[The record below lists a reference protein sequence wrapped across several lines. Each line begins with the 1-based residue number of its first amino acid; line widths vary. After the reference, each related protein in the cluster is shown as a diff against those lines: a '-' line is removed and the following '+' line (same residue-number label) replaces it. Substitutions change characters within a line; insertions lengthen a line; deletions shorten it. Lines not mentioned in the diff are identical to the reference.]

1 MDDPTDATARSWT
14 GSPTAKEKNAVQ
26 KAVTAL
32 LDELA
37 PERVLKRADRIPVPI
52 EQYRTPSGCVL
63 QAATAAVTVSWFG
76 EADSES
82 VLGELHVI
90 VWHGQ
95 VTRRGAPR
103 RSEGATILSELVLHP
118 VERPASEGLWRSA
131 DGREFDT
138 AALAAYCATLLEEQ
152 MRTE

>member
-76 EADSES
+76 EADSEAA
-82 VLGELHVI
+82 LGELHVI

-95 VTRRGAPR
+95 VTRRGTQR
-103 RSEGATILSELVLHP
+103 RSEGATILSELVLNP
-118 VERPASEGLWRSA
+118 VERPATEGLWRA
-131 DGREFDT
+131 VDGREFDT
-138 AALAAYCATLLEEQ
+138 TSLAAHCVSLLEAE